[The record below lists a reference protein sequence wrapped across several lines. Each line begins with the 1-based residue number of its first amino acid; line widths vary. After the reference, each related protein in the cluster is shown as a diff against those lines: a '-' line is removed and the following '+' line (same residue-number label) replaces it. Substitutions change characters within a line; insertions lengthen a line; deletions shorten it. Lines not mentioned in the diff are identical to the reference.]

1 MFAELRRTTSR
12 KNNAQNTGLL
22 HAHSRDSVPVDVSAD
37 VTKRK
42 LEHIKH
48 LETKISEFGSL
59 IRDKNAKLESAEKL
73 LRETKDEHVK
83 EVSELRKKCQQLQDK
98 CNSASQGEKSRSARL
113 LRQLNDTRDELDACR
128 VAYIQLSVE
137 RDELQDLST
146 QELAKVKHLLLNTE
160 YELAAYRQKLAA
172 QTNELDRLQQNLNR
186 LQEENRLKQVMVE
199 ELRQSKAQMQESCSG
214 HLRELAEIRA
224 EKEELCRQIASV
236 TDQLSSVTQDRC
248 QWQADLAQQTARASE
263 ANQELELLRFKWNS
277 ASSEFETRE
286 FLLTDQISFLEER
299 LRASSTP
306 TTDEQTLDYDTCSTS
321 VDESLRS
328 SEDTTDLVTSLSTPD
343 SGTTRRQPAAGDVT
357 SPAQLSVLLRE
368 RSLLTSRLEAMRAH
382 LAEVKTRWN
391 DCLMALERQVAH
403 LNAKIVEDSEEHKLR
418 EKDYETSEIQ
428 LKQQI
433 SRLQDQLSQYTERL
447 RVMELR
453 SVERARDSETEIAKY
468 QDERVSLL
476 AENASLI
483 QQSQQL
489 SLARNEASQQND
501 KFDSQTVQS
510 AYESATHTATE
521 QQLTDLLK
529 QSETSQREIEE
540 HVNRLEQCRAELDA
554 SRTEC
559 QQTAEALQAM
569 QNRFLVLQEESE
581 LSRTEEANQRLSLQ
595 SSLQE
600 AEMRLRTKEDETNEL
615 KDKIAHLMLERERLS
630 DRDLSACPSLRI
642 EEFERKLVQRDEII
656 RFQRKRLKELKKTLN
671 EHLRGGQLSSD
682 HDSVEGL
689 VTGLYSD
696 SNSAHRS
703 SSLGRL
709 SNGSTLSLPTVS
721 LNNALTERCLP
732 ILPSIADDH
741 PSTASDRPCQT
752 TTLIPNSV
760 THVESPVTIQ
770 LDQTHHHNSNNSA
783 FAFNEMINLRYLR
796 HVILKFL
803 LSRENEALHL
813 VRVLST
819 LLYLTAEEEKLI
831 RQTLSRRRSW
841 FKARPHLSPS
851 KSHGQFA
858 KIIPPLP

>member
-1 MFAELRRTTSR
+1 
-12 KNNAQNTGLL
+12 
-22 HAHSRDSVPVDVSAD
+22 
-37 VTKRK
+37 
-42 LEHIKH
+42 
-48 LETKISEFGSL
+48 
-59 IRDKNAKLESAEKL
+59 
-73 LRETKDEHVK
+73 
-83 EVSELRKKCQQLQDK
+83 
-98 CNSASQGEKSRSARL
+98 RSARL
-113 LRQLNDTRDELDACR
+113 LRQLNDTRGELDACR

-160 YELAAYRQKLAA
+160 RELMTYRQKLAA
-172 QTNELDRLQQNLNR
+172 KTNELDHLQQNLNR
-186 LQEENRLKQVMVE
+186 LREENKLKQLMIE
-199 ELRQSKAQMQESCSG
+199 ELRQSRAQMQESCSC

-236 TDQLSSVTQDRC
+236 TDQLSSVTKDRC
-248 QWQADLAQQTARASE
+248 QLQADLAQQTARASE

-277 ASSEFETRE
+277 ANSEFETRE

-321 VDESLRS
+321 VEESLRS
-328 SEDTTDLVTSLSTPD
+328 SEDNTDLVTSLSTPD
-343 SGTTRRQPAAGDVT
+343 GGNTRPQPAAGDVT

-418 EKDYETSEIQ
+418 EKDFETSEIQ

-453 SVERARDSETEIAKY
+453 NAERTRDSETEIAKY

-476 AENASLI
+476 AENTSLV
-483 QQSQQL
+483 QQSEQL
-489 SLARNEASQQND
+489 SLARNEANQQNITLRLQVEQLEKQLESKSLALLQCETELQRVKD
-501 KFDSQTVQS
+501 QFDSQTMQS
-510 AYESATHTATE
+510 TYESATHTATE

-529 QSETSQREIEE
+529 QSEAAQREIKE
-540 HVNRLEQCRAELDA
+540 HVNRFEQCRTELDA
-554 SRTEC
+554 SKAEC

-569 QNRFLVLQEESE
+569 HNRFLVLQEESE
-581 LSRTEEANQRLSLQ
+581 LSRTQETNQRLSLQ
-595 SSLQE
+595 LSLQE
-600 AEMRLRTKEDETNEL
+600 AEMRLKTKEDEVNEL
-615 KDKIAHLMLERERLS
+615 KDKIAHLILERERLS
-630 DRDLSACPSLRI
+630 DRDPAASPSLHI

-656 RFQRKRLKELKKTLN
+656 RLQRKRLKELKKTLN
-671 EHLRGGQLSSD
+671 EYLRGGQISSD

-689 VTGLYSD
+689 VTGIYSD

-721 LNNALTERCLP
+721 LNNALTDRCLS

-752 TTLIPNSV
+752 TTLIPNST
-760 THVESPVTIQ
+760 THMESPTTIQ
-770 LDQTHHHNSNNSA
+770 LDQTHHHNSSNSA

-819 LLYLTAEEEKLI
+819 LLYLTVEEEKLL

-841 FKARPHLSPS
+841 FKSRPHLSPS